1 MKQNRS
7 TERSFMR
14 HDTSTNMDKYKK
26 DFDYL
31 KINKDIKA
39 VTISLYGN
47 MSSEQI
53 SAVTGYIAKY
63 FSLDTDLDFDI
74 DIDPSAPKGTFNIS
88 WS

>member
-1 MKQNRS
+1 
-7 TERSFMR
+7 MR
-14 HDTSTNMDKYKK
+14 HDTSTNIEKFKK

-31 KINKDIKA
+31 KIDKELKT

-53 SAVTGYIAKY
+53 SAITGYIAGY
-63 FSLDTDLDFDI
+63 FSPATDLDFDI
-74 DIDPSAPKGTFNIS
+74 DIDPTAAAGTFNIS